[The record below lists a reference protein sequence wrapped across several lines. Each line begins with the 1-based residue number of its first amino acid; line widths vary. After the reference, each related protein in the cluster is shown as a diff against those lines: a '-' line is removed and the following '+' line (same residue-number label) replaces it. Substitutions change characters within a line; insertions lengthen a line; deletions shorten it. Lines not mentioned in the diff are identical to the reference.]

1 MLEYTTNINFDKVFQ
16 ISNHIFYLKD
26 SWEYHTLQKY
36 IQSLESFFQQSKTTD
51 QVVFDFSDLHRI
63 DSSGIILLIRYIHL
77 FENSNIEVKI
87 QNISQKHQH
96 MLELYTQNYTHKDYA
111 KTTVKPNP
119 IYTLGKETS
128 SYFHATQNFLTFIGR
143 IFVMFLYSLRHPSK
157 IRLKATIAQMDIAA
171 IHILPIIGLSLFLVG
186 FVTAYQGAEQL
197 GRFGASIIVIEMSTM
212 SMFREIA
219 PFLAAVIVAGRSA
232 SSFTAQ
238 IGTMKI
244 TEEISAMK
252 TMGFEVDHFLFIP
265 RILALVIV
273 MPLIVFFA
281 DMAAMLGEMVVIKLH
296 LGIPFTQFIDR
307 IYEYMEIR
315 HILLGLL
322 KAPLFGFLIAI
333 IGCYRGL
340 QVQKGTD
347 IGRYTTKA
355 VVDAIFW
362 LIIINALI
370 SLLSIELGF

>member
-1 MLEYTTNINFDKVFQ
+1 MNRFKIEGYWEFENLNSQ
-16 ISNHIFYLKD
+16 IK
-26 SWEYHTLQKY
+26 
-36 IQSLESFFQQSKTTD
+36 SLEKFYKNISSQTGG
-51 QVVFDFSDLHRI
+51 VEFDFLHLKKI
-63 DSSGIILLIRYIHL
+63 DSSGVILIIKYIFL
-77 FENSNIEVKI
+77 FENEDISVNIV
-87 QNISQKHQH
+87 NISKKHQE
-96 MLELYTQNYTHKDYA
+96 MLTLYKKNYTHKEREEDDQ
-111 KTTVKPNP
+111 KLSKILDVDKVKSEHGF
-119 IYTLGKETS
+119 T
-128 SYFHATQNFLTFIGR
+128 NFLSFIGR
-143 IFVMFLYSLRHPSK
+143 MFLIFLNTLKHPSQ
-157 IRLKATIAQMDIAA
+157 IRFKETVNQIDIAA
-171 IHILPIIGLSLFLVG
+171 IQILPIIALALFLVG

-232 SSFTAQ
+232 SSYTAQ

-252 TMGFEVDHFLFIP
+252 TMGLDVDRFLLLP
-265 RILALVIV
+265 RVFALIIV

-281 DMAAMLGEMVVIKLH
+281 DMASLLGEMVIAKYH
-296 LGIPFTQFIDR
+296 LGVPFTQFIDR
-307 IYEYMEIR
+307 IYEYVEIR
-315 HILLGLL
+315 HILLGLC
-322 KAPLFGFLIAI
+322 KAPVFGLLIAI

-355 VVDAIFW
+355 VVDTIFW
-362 LIIINALI
+362 LIVINALI